1 MNKETV
7 VKTIARALEL
17 NNDKIVYTS
26 HMDEIDEWDSLG
38 HLSIVM
44 QLDEEFQGKASG
56 LKSLAEAK
64 SVSEICDILLEAKL
78 IVG

>member
-1 MNKETV
+1 MNKEAV
-7 VKTIARALEL
+7 VKIIARALEI
-17 NNDKIVYTS
+17 NNDKLVYTS

-38 HLSIVM
+38 HLSILM
-44 QLDEEFQGKASG
+44 QLDEDFKGKVSG

>member
-1 MNKETV
+1 MNKEAV
-7 VKTIARALEL
+7 VKIIARALEI
-17 NNDKIVYTS
+17 NNDKLVYTS

-38 HLSIVM
+38 HLSILM
-44 QLDEEFQGKASG
+44 QLDEDFKGKVSG

-64 SVSEICDILLEAKL
+64 TVSEICDILLEAKL

>member
-1 MNKETV
+1 MNKEAV
-7 VKTIARALEL
+7 VKIIARALEIK
-17 NNDKIVYTS
+17 NDKLVYTS

-38 HLSIVM
+38 HLSILM
-44 QLDEEFQGKASG
+44 QLDEDFKGKVSG

>member
-7 VKTIARALEL
+7 VKIIARALEL
-17 NNDKIVYTS
+17 NKDKIVYTS
-26 HMDEIDEWDSLG
+26 HMDELDEWDSLG
-38 HLSIVM
+38 HLSILM

>member
-7 VKTIARALEL
+7 VKIIARALEL
-17 NNDKIVYTS
+17 KNDKIKLTS

-38 HLSIVM
+38 HLSILM